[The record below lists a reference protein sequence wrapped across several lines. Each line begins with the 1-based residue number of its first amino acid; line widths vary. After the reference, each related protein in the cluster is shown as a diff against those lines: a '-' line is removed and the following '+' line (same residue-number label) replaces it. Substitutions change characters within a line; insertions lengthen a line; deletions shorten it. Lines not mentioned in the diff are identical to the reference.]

1 MYQMEQSLV
10 LIVIKSRDT
19 GPSTLIV
26 IWL

>member
-1 MYQMEQSLV
+1 MEQSLV